1 MLKKIRR
8 FLFKIFHNPKYLN
21 CYTTNGAFDPDLFY
35 TEIYGLVPSRFELD
49 IDDSDNYLDVPKTD
63 LDGIKKLFKKVRLV
77 KYYSFSDVENPD
89 NEDFDEDDQ
98 DLQFIE
104 DGDGKVTLR
113 NRSAGSIVIS
123 ADDVCIV
130 IRHNVIVVLY
140 DFSKK
145 TPEEVKQLAISIY
158 SYVPERVKQNLSAK
172 ISLINVSQ
180 GDYYTQTNKIDR
192 VNLDINK
199 YYNDDFVPVFNDIKR
214 FLDTK
219 GSGLILLSGEVGSGK
234 TSLIRYLC
242 SNYPHEYIIVPNSI
256 AARMGDPELISFM
269 TDHEDSVFVLEDC
282 EQLLEDRSNNMFNNA
297 ISTILNMADG
307 LLSDIMNIKLICT
320 FNADITSIDPA
331 LLRKGR
337 CFARYEFGKLCE
349 EKVDALNKELNLGIK
364 DIKPMTLAEV
374 FNHESTDYSEKKETK
389 FGF

>member
-1 MLKKIRR
+1 MLRKIRKI
-8 FLFKIFHNPKYLN
+8 LFKIFHNVKYLN
-21 CYTTNGAFDPDLFY
+21 CYTTNGSFDPELFY
-35 TEIYGLVPSRFELD
+35 AEMYNSVPSRFELE
-49 IDDSDNYLDVPKTD
+49 IDDSDNYLDTPKTN
-63 LDGIKKLFKKVRLV
+63 LDGIKGLFKKVHFI
-77 KYYSFSDVENPD
+77 KHYSFSDIENSE
-89 NEDFDEDDQ
+89 EDFDEDEEEE
-98 DLQFIE
+98 LQFI
-104 DGDGKVTLR
+104 DNGCGKVTLR
-113 NRSAGSIVIS
+113 NRSAGSIVIA
-123 ADDVCIV
+123 ADDICVV

-140 DFSKK
+140 DFTKN
-145 TPEEVKQLAISIY
+145 TPEEAKKLASIIY
-158 SYVPERVKQNLSAK
+158 SYVPERTKQNLSAK
-172 ISLINVSQ
+172 IGLINVSQ
-180 GDYYTQTNKIDR
+180 GDYYTQTSKIDR
-192 VNLDINK
+192 VNLDVNK
-199 YYNDDFVPVFNDIKR
+199 YYNDDFLPVFEDIKQ

-337 CFARYEFGKLCE
+337 CFARYEFGKLTE
-349 EKVDALNKELNLGIK
+349 EKVDALNKEFNLGIE
-364 DIKPMTLAEV
+364 DVKPMTLAEI
-374 FNHESTDYSEKKETK
+374 FNHESTDYSEKKDVK